1 MINKLI
7 RSISIFRRKLKYK
20 KISYS
25 YNAVDLI
32 IEYLF
37 KNKNDGFY
45 VDIGCQHPI
54 SNNNTYLLFNKGWSG
69 INIDLDKKNIELFKI
84 SRPLDLNLNYAIS
97 NEVGEAKLYYY
108 HNSSPINTLSYK
120 VSNYQSAKIKE
131 IKKVKTTTLNNIFSN
146 INLTKKIDYMNID
159 VEGYEDLVLQGFDIK
174 KYKPNVVSVEYLD
187 LEMKNLMFKNNDIGQ
202 LLNSNLYKYFI
213 ENDYYFINW
222 LHGDLVFAHKDFRD

>member
-7 RSISIFRRKLKYK
+7 KSISIFRRKLKYK

-69 INIDLDKKNIELFKI
+69 INIDLDKRNIELFKI

-146 INLTKKIDYMNID
+146 IKKKKKIDYMNID
-159 VEGYEDLVLQGFDIK
+159 VEGHELNIINSIDFVKYRIKYICIEMIDHNNHAKLINEKLNEVLLK
-174 KYKPNVVSVEYLD
+174 
-187 LEMKNLMFKNNDIGQ
+187 
-202 LLNSNLYKYFI
+202 
-213 ENDYYFINW
+213 NDYILEKKIDFNFI
-222 LHGDLVFAHKDFRD
+222 FKKIT